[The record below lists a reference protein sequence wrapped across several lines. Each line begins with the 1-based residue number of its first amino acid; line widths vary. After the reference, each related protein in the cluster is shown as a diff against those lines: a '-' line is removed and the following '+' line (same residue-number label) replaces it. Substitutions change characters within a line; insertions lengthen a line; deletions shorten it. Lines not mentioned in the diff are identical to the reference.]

1 MNIVREVHDAVYK
14 ALKVDVELQNKVNS
28 IRDKPEKN
36 AKYPY
41 ITVGRFDARPKNT
54 FGRKGREV
62 MVSVV
67 VYSKYNGS
75 KEAFDIQEDVERI
88 LDEDLTLDDN
98 EFVNLELDEQH
109 SDTDEAPYIIYSV
122 FRVVAQEGK

>member
-14 ALKVDVELQNKVNS
+14 ALKADVELQNKVNS

-41 ITVGRFDARPKNT
+41 ITVGQFDARPKNT

-75 KEAFDIQEDVERI
+75 KESFDIQEDVERI

-109 SDTDEAPYIIYSV
+109 SDTDEAPYVIYSV

>member
-14 ALKVDVELQNKVNS
+14 ALKEDTELKNKVNS
-28 IRDKPEKN
+28 IRDKPWKN

-41 ITVGRFDARPKNT
+41 ITVGQFDARPKNT

-62 MVSVV
+62 MVSIV

-88 LDEDLTLDDN
+88 LNEDLALDDN
-98 EFVNLELDEQH
+98 SFVNLEMDEQH
-109 SDTDEAPYIIYSV
+109 SDTDEEPYIIYSV